1 VTEVP
6 SNIERRPNGAAL
18 VIAAILLAIAAL
30 LVWDAS
36 RLGGAASYA
45 RIGPATF
52 AYAIGAFL
60 AVLSVWT
67 AWTAMWGDFPHWDV
81 PDISPAFWIAAGMIV
96 QMVLLKPLGFSIA
109 TGLLFA
115 LTVRGFGRKP
125 LWQAVAVGIPL
136 AFLIWIV
143 FARLLMLALPAGP
156 LERLIP

>member
-1 VTEVP
+1 MIDVQP
-6 SNIERRPNGAAL
+6 KSERRPNRAALAIAAMLL
-18 VIAAILLAIAAL
+18 VIAAVVA
-30 LVWDAS
+30 WDAS

-52 AYAIGAFL
+52 AYAIALFLGFLGLWTGFTAFR
-60 AVLSVWT
+60 
-67 AWTAMWGDFPHWDV
+67 GEFPHWDV
-81 PDISPAFWIAAGMIV
+81 PDVSPAFWIAGGLVV

-125 LWQAVAVGIPL
+125 LWQAIAVGIPL
-136 AFLIWIV
+136 AFLLWIV
-143 FARLLMLALPAGP
+143 FARLLMLSLPAGP